1 MKFLATAL
9 AAVLGAEAV
18 LAGPVNLVP
27 REPRMTKRRAL
38 RKTSP
43 RIAAE
48 GEEMVALSSNG
59 SQVSYSSNWAGAVLI
74 GSGYQSV
81 VGTITVPTPKAPSGW
96 QLAHA
101 VRGVGVGGHRRRH
114 VPDVHVSPE
123 YRPRLLGKRPT
134 ASLRCN

>member
-81 VGTITVPTPKAPSGW
+81 VGTITVPTPKAPSGGSSRTQYAASAW
-96 QLAHA
+96 
-101 VRGVGVGGHRRRH
+101 VGIDG
-114 VPDVHVSPE
+114 DTCQTSM
-123 YRPRLLGKRPT
+123 
-134 ASLRCN
+134 